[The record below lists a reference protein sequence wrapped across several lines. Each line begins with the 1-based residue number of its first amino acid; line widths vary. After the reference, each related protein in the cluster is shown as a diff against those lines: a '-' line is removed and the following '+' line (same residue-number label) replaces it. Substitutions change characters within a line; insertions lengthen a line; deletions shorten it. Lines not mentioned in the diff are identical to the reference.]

1 MQLWAATWL
10 QYRHRYSN
18 AALFAFNGSKPNSE
32 AVQTHPW
39 LVAGLKKAIQKPRV
53 LVSSVL
59 QAASNALVESGTSW
73 LSKANQTTRS
83 DAAHLCVSR
92 GLRDGVTGAQAA
104 AQHLS
109 LVAKCSHVRAASGHL
124 QGSPAARALRAV
136 LS

>member
-59 QAASNALVESGTSW
+59 QTASNALVKVARAGFLKQNRAVDQDVS
-73 LSKANQTTRS
+73 
-83 DAAHLCVSR
+83 HLCGPR
-92 GLRDGVTGAQAA
+92 GRRDGVTGAQAA